1 MKVMVTDIT
10 LSVDKF
16 HNKIRLHLKDIIINL
31 IKSDKWKNQLTIAI
45 NFISSKD
52 NYKEHVIYEVIENLF
67 ESLLNRYQTGL
78 KTSMRGRDFHF
89 DRVHLLY
96 YKYQKIN
103 FKRVGWYI
111 DSPDWMKTKKGTI
124 NPINEKENK
133 CF

>member
-10 LSVDKF
+10 LSVDKY

-31 IKSDKWKNQLTIAI
+31 IESDKWKNQLTIAI

-52 NYKEHVIYEVIENLF
+52 NDKEYVIYEVIENLF
-67 ESLLNRYQTGL
+67 ESLVNRYQTRL
-78 KTSMRGRDFHF
+78 ETSMRGRDFHF

-103 FKRVGWYI
+103 FKLVG
-111 DSPDWMKTKKGTI
+111 
-124 NPINEKENK
+124 
-133 CF
+133 